1 MQSTLSSLEA
11 RLNDEIA
18 TTSLA
23 RAVASCVGPGFILY
37 LSGDLG
43 AGKTTF
49 ARALLRAL
57 GYNGRVQSPTFTL
70 VQSYNLSSF
79 ELYHFD
85 FYRFSDAHEWR
96 EAGFDEQL
104 GGDAAALVEWP
115 ELGAGTLPEPDLWLR
130 LEPLPADE
138 PDEPGQPGE
147 ARDARLSAGSER
159 GTRCLSA
166 IHERILAGSLAG
178 VSLRGQPQQPP
189 SR

>member
-1 MQSTLSSLEA
+1 MQSMVPSLEA
-11 RLNDEIA
+11 RLDDEIA
-18 TTSLA
+18 TASLA
-23 RAVASCVGPGFILY
+23 RAVAPCLGPGFILF

-43 AGKTTF
+43 AGKTSF

-57 GYNGRVQSPTFTL
+57 GYQGRVQSPTFTL

-104 GGDAAALVEWP
+104 GGDAAAMVEWP
-115 ELGAGTLPEPDLWLR
+115 ELGAGTLPDPDLWLR
-130 LEPLPADE
+130 LAPLPANE
-138 PDEPGQPGE
+138 PDDLGQ
-147 ARDARLSAGSER
+147 ARDASLSAGSER
-159 GTRCLSA
+159 GTQCLNA
-166 IHERILAGSLAG
+166 IRDRILGDMLAG
-178 VSLRGQPQQPP
+178 VSLREQPQPPP